1 MKPVSELI
9 FTFSGSGGSTSA
21 PQRSHERCSAKDLA
35 LPESWLRDAIAADP
49 EIVIGPCRAAG
60 LDDDD
65 WYPWQTEFP
74 TEVGSID
81 VLLVSTQGRLAIVE
95 TKLASNPENRR
106 KVLAQTLDYLS
117 HLDEALDKERPAI
130 PIENGEPVAE
140 LDDIVE
146 KLSQGDVLVIIAS
159 DEIDSRVA
167 KLGRTLLARN
177 LNQQWDLALVDV
189 ALYRSQAV
197 PASQNLIVSSIRGLI
212 QSEPRHTVVV
222 SVVGDKTRVTVD
234 AVADGRDDSTSAR
247 QRWNEKLYFDSLTSR
262 GASPEVQKLAKDLHE
277 LGARFPGSITFNWGT
292 GKKGTMVLKRNGGGL
307 IEVRASGKLRFRPNK
322 FARALGEK
330 GAAEYQ
336 QGLEKLAPNA
346 MKMGYPLVAEV
357 EAGKI
362 APAVF
367 GVLKEA
373 IEKAEH
379 YDQG

>member
-1 MKPVSELI
+1 MKPVSEMI
-9 FTFSGSGGSTSA
+9 FSFSGSGVSASA
-21 PQRSHERCSAKDLA
+21 PQRSHERCTAKDLA

-49 EIVIGPCRAAG
+49 ELVIGPCRSAR

-234 AVADGRDDSTSAR
+234 AVVDGRDDSTSAR

-362 APAVF
+362 AAAVF